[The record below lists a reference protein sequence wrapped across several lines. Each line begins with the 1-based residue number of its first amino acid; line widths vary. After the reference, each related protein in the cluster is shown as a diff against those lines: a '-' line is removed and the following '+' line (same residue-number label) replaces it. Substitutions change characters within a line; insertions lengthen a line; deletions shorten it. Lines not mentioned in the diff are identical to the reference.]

1 MSPSS
6 ASAGCAVGYPI
17 LQGLQRTGKHPSLGL
32 TVQLSFASYNI
43 HKAVGLDRRR
53 DPDRILAILREIDA
67 DVVALQEADRRFG
80 RRLSV
85 LPREAIDEHTP
96 YSPVAISQRA
106 DSIGW
111 HGNALLVRRD
121 IEVADASIV
130 PLPMLE
136 PRGAIRA
143 DLVARGRRLR
153 VVGMHL
159 DLSGMRRRHQ
169 IRSVLSHLADCEGH
183 CPAVLMGDLNEWAM
197 HGGCFR
203 EFDDGWQ
210 VLAPGRSFPSR
221 RPVAQLDRIIASRQ
235 WNVGEAKVH
244 HSALA
249 ARGSD
254 HLPVWARLELPVF

>member
-1 MSPSS
+1 M
-6 ASAGCAVGYPI
+6 A
-17 LQGLQRTGKHPSLGL
+17 
-32 TVQLSFASYNI
+32 VQLSFASYNI
-43 HKAVGLDRRR
+43 HKAIGLDRRR

-67 DVVALQEADRRFG
+67 DVIALQEADRRYG

-96 YSPVAISQRA
+96 YRPVAISQRP

-130 PLPMLE
+130 PLPTLE

-143 DLVARGRRLR
+143 DLLLGERRLR

-159 DLSGMRRRHQ
+159 DLSGLRRRHQ
-169 IRSVLSHLADCEGH
+169 IRSVLSHLNDCAGAS
-183 CPAVLMGDLNEWAM
+183 PTVLMGDLNEWAL

-203 EFDDGWQ
+203 EFGGDWN
-210 VLAPGRSFPSR
+210 VLSPGRSFPAR
-221 RPVAQLDRIIASRQ
+221 RPVAQLDRIIASPE
-235 WNVGEAKVH
+235 WKLVETGVH